1 MTSRKII
8 RKIILEEIL
17 KNIKKKQ
24 IINEGVPVVA
34 GASLILGVAGLAGGV
49 ALGTELMGDFN
60 DDPMGEKVDAITTHE
75 PNVNIYL
82 KMKNLL
88 DSVENA
94 KIIKGTDARKLVR
107 ELEAATLQHKDMLG
121 LPGTDEKAIKDI
133 IERSGSKINFAIVC
147 VDFKEITGKSF
158 KDVYKD
164 ELSGGGEIMGTGY
177 FRHERTYV
185 INPIM
190 DLPFII
196 LDVDGE
202 ETPLTEE
209 EFLEQ
214 LELAKKKA
222 ENQTSTSSAI
232 CTPPVKFESP
242 YFKNSVI
249 LMNQYAKEKGIEDW
263 VDGPVQN
270 KWAGESHQKCWEL
283 FVAHVFENCD
293 LYGEYNL
300 PEGGKTWKEVHNAL
314 KSNFPGYTYNTQGF
328 LAFCLDAYCCEGTY
342 GKQTRYGSGGTGGGR
357 RASSGSSAASV
368 VSRDAERRTKSSG
381 NSNKAKITLNQTGQ
395 NFTNS
400 GFTSASGNI
409 DERLI
414 SSLLDFRRQ
423 SVQRN
428 GMPKTSVTVY
438 FEVSPDGGKITGA
451 DMKRLDGH
459 GRIFKLTPGQIES
472 GLFDIVKN
480 VTFPQSG
487 SYTGDKF
494 DSGKTRGQRRRG
506 RKFIRATFTFDPGR
520 Y

>member
-17 KNIKKKQ
+17 SDIKRNQ
-24 IINEGVPVVA
+24 ALNEGALLVGAAALAIGGA
-34 GASLILGVAGLAGGV
+34 GIAAVSSFI
-49 ALGTELMGDFN
+49 
-60 DDPMGEKVDAITTHE
+60 DDPMGAKVDRVTTHT
-75 PNVNIYL
+75 PTNNVYL
-82 KMKNLL
+82 VMKKMI
-88 DSVENA
+88 DSVGNA
-94 KIIKGTDARKLVR
+94 KIINRNDAIRLAR
-107 ELEAATLQHKDMLG
+107 ELEAATLEYTVALV
-121 LPGTDEKAIKDI
+121 PATDEDAIKDI

-147 VDFKEITGKSF
+147 VEFEKITGKSF

-177 FRHERTYV
+177 LRDQRTYV

-196 LDVDGE
+196 LDVEGE

-214 LELAKKKA
+214 LELANKKA
-222 ENQTSTSSAI
+222 ETQTSASSAV
-232 CTPPVKFESP
+232 CTPPVEFVSP

-249 LMNQYAKEKGIEDW
+249 LMNQYAEEKGIEGW

-270 KWAGESHQKCWEL
+270 KWAGESHQRCWEL

-293 LYGEYNL
+293 LYKGYNL
-300 PEGGKTWKEVHNAL
+300 PDGGKTWKEVHNAL
-314 KSNFPGYTYNTQGF
+314 KSKFPGYTYNTQGF
-328 LAFCLDAYCCEGTY
+328 LAFCLDAYCCEDTY

-357 RASSGSSAASV
+357 RASSGSIAASDG
-368 VSRDAERRTKSSG
+368 SRSAERRTKSSG
-381 NSNKAKITLNQTGQ
+381 NSNNVIITLNQTGE
-395 NFTNS
+395 NFSNS

-414 SSLLDFRRQ
+414 SSLLDFRTQ
-423 SVQRN
+423 LVQRN

-459 GRIFKLTPGQIES
+459 GQIFKLTPRQIES

-480 VTFPQSG
+480 VQFPVNG
-487 SYTGDKF
+487 SYTGEEF
-494 DSGKTRGQRRRG
+494 DSGKTRRQARRG
-506 RKFIRATFTFDPGR
+506 GKFIRATFTFPAGR

>member
-17 KNIKKKQ
+17 RNIKRKQ
-24 IINEGVPVVA
+24 SLDEGLLRIGAAAAAIA
-34 GASLILGVAGLAGGV
+34 GTITAIAS
-49 ALGTELMGDFN
+49 FK
-60 DDPMGEKVDAITTHE
+60 DDPMSEKVDAITTHE

-82 KMKNLL
+82 KMKDLL

-94 KIIKGTDARKLVR
+94 KIINGTDARKLAR
-107 ELEAATLQHKDMLG
+107 ELEAATLEYTVALV
-121 LPGTDEKAIKDI
+121 PATDEDAIKDI

-164 ELSGGGEIMGTGY
+164 ELLGGGEIMGTGY
-177 FRHERTYV
+177 LRDQRTYV

-196 LDVDGE
+196 LDVEGD

-214 LELAKKKA
+214 LELAKN
-222 ENQTSTSSAI
+222 EEETQTSTSSAV
-232 CTPPVKFESP
+232 CTPPVEFVSP

-249 LMNQYAKEKGIEDW
+249 LMNQYAEEKGIEGW

-293 LYGEYNL
+293 LYKGYNL
-300 PEGGKTWKEVHNAL
+300 PDGGKTWKEVHNAL
-314 KSNFPGYTYNTQGF
+314 KSEFPGYTYNTQGF
-328 LAFCLDAYCCEGTY
+328 LAFCLDAYCCEDTY

-357 RASSGSSAASV
+357 RASSGSSATSDD
-368 VSRDAERRTKSSG
+368 SRGAKRQSKSSG
-381 NSNKAKITLNQTGQ
+381 NSNNVIITLNQTRK

-400 GFTSASGNI
+400 GFTSSSGNI

-414 SSLLDFRRQ
+414 SSLLDFRTQ
-423 SVQRN
+423 LVQRN

-438 FEVSPDGGKITGA
+438 FEVSPDGSKITGA

-459 GRIFKLTPGQIES
+459 GQIFKLTPRQIES
-472 GLFDIVKN
+472 GLLDIVKN
-480 VTFPQSG
+480 VQFPRNG
-487 SYTGDKF
+487 SYTGEEF
-494 DSGKTRGQRRRG
+494 DSGKTRRQARRG
-506 RKFIRATFTFDPGR
+506 GKFIRATFTFPAGR